1 MLSNAATTAL
11 LLIYC
16 HAGCSTAFVITPQ
29 RGVSANSAAAVCKSQ
44 PASSSSHD
52 VHYDVTSTCLD
63 MVSSRRNFLDETMTT
78 AALSITAAV
87 ATTATVAT
95 PQPAYAKETIE
106 ITPQTVTA
114 AFDAI
119 RSELTSP
126 TGVVTT
132 LSNLIDTGSF
142 EDILQYTKESDAYFR
157 KAKMGKAK
165 KLLTDKDVKSNATLI
180 CNAVTFDLIGINRA
194 SRPGKENREDQLK
207 YLDEL
212 RKDIEKFLELEST
225 IVFE

>member
-1 MLSNAATTAL
+1 
-11 LLIYC
+11 
-16 HAGCSTAFVITPQ
+16 V
-29 RGVSANSAAAVCKSQ
+29 
-44 PASSSSHD
+44 HD
-52 VHYDVTSTCLD
+52 VTSSTCLD
-63 MVSSRRNFLDETMTT
+63 KVSSRRNFLDETMMTT
-78 AALSITAAV
+78 AALSITAASV
-87 ATTATVAT
+87 TNIAT
-95 PQPAYAKETIE
+95 PQGAYAKETIE
-106 ITPQTVTA
+106 ITPQTVKT

-126 TGVVTT
+126 TGVVNT